1 MKSSRVLN
9 CKDKSGVFNME
20 SCLFLTALEGRHM
33 NEAFS
38 ITFGFKL
45 FAIINKK
52 I

>member
-9 CKDKSGVFNME
+9 CKDKSGVSKME
-20 SCLFLTALEGRHM
+20 SCSFFTALEGRHM

-38 ITFGFKL
+38 VFIWFQ
-45 FAIINKK
+45 IIYHK